1 MKKLLMITV
10 VVICISCCIYT
21 SIMLNNTKKENTEL
35 KKNIQTITTKI
46 DKITNDNTI
55 YTEELDKLKKK
66 NQSKDEE
73 LMIWEKAKEKLKK
86 ALS

>member
-21 SIMLNNTKKENTEL
+21 SIMLNNTKKENTKL

-46 DKITNDNTI
+46 DKITNDNTL

-66 NQSKDEE
+66 NQSKDKE
-73 LMIWEKAKEKLKK
+73 LIIWEKAKEKLKK

>member
-21 SIMLNNTKKENTEL
+21 SIMLNNTKKENTKL

-46 DKITNDNTI
+46 EKITNDNTI

>member
-21 SIMLNNTKKENTEL
+21 SIMLNNTKIENTEL